1 MKKGNCYVNKFSSV
15 IRITSIKN
23 DMVYVTY
30 NNKGKSPISKTEF
43 QEMIDN
49 GYIWEV

>member
-1 MKKGNCYVNKFSSV
+1 MKKGNKYVNKFSSV
-15 IRITSIKN
+15 VRITFIKN

-30 NNKGKSPISKTEF
+30 NNKRKNPISKSDF
-43 QEMIDN
+43 QAMIDN